1 VTVVGIKEME
11 DNIRELESQIGER
24 TAAVPAHSANPAM
37 MQEIE
42 DLEERLEEKREKLNK
57 LKSGNG

>member
-24 TAAVPAHSANPAM
+24 TAAMPAHSPNPAM

-42 DLEERLEEKREKLNK
+42 DLEEKLKEKREKLEN
-57 LKSGNG
+57 LKSGND